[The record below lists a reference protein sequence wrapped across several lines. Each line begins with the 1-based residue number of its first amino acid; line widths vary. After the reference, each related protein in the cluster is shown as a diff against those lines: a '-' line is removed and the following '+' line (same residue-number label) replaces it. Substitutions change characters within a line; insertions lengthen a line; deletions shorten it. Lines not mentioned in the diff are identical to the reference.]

1 MNDCSF
7 ILDKTLYIKRGKN
20 MLKINE
26 FVLKKPIITLI
37 ILFAITTFFGYQ
49 IYDKARIETN
59 LEEYMPENH
68 PAFVKSDR
76 YEDIFAI
83 NDSVVVAIENSNSI
97 YNFATLKQIKEIGNR
112 LAELEEINE
121 GEIKSLAN
129 ADNIEGSDL
138 GLEIQPFFNK
148 IPEKQTELK
157 NLKNKVQDN
166 NMVSGRL
173 VAENHKVALIRAE
186 LAEGGADRIKLY
198 KKIQRLVNNVEGP
211 GKVYIAGQP
220 IVEGTLATLMPQ
232 DMKVMIPIVVL
243 VISIVLLFTF
253 RSVKST
259 LLTLG
264 VVLFSTI
271 WAFGLMAFF
280 NIPIYAVSTMI
291 PVMLIALGVADGI
304 HLLIHLKDNLRNNL
318 NISKEEAITDM
329 IKNMWKPVVMTSIT
343 TAVGFIS
350 LVTSEV
356 YAVKYFGLFTAFGVM
371 SAMVFSL
378 IFIPAGLQIFN
389 LPKISNKKN
398 NSKGKTDN
406 ILSSFADWV
415 LTHKKK
421 IILISLIVFIAGII
435 GAQNLWIN
443 SSFLSKFEEDEEIK
457 VANNFINKHF
467 GGTTN
472 LNVIIKSEN
481 NDAMKSPTYLK
492 DIWQLQK
499 ELEKL
504 PEVGDSLALTDFLR
518 RINKVMN
525 EDQEKYNKVPDSRE
539 LVAQY
544 LLLYSMSGDPDDLNK
559 VVDYDYRRANLQI
572 NLKNDDARL
581 ISSVI
586 DKIESYQKDSS
597 LSELEIDYAGSAY
610 TNRVFARLILE
621 GQIKSLVLSIIIVI
635 ILLAFLYKS
644 FKAGLLGS
652 LPIII
657 TAIVNFGIMGYLNIA
672 LNTTTALISSIA
684 VGMGIDYSIHLL
696 SKYKKYGKQTMDPK
710 TAAENTMKSS
720 GKAIIFNAFV
730 VITGFLVLNFSSFP
744 PNRELGYLVSLSLFN
759 SFVLTLT
766 LVVALIDRYKPKFI
780 FKGK

>member
-7 ILDKTLYIKRGKN
+7 ILVKTFYTKRGKN

-26 FVLKKPIITLI
+26 LVLKKPIITLI

-83 NDSVVVAIENSNSI
+83 NDSVVVAVENSNSI

-112 LAELEEINE
+112 LAELEEINK
-121 GEIKSLAN
+121 GEIKSLAK

-148 IPEKQTELK
+148 IPEEQTELE
-157 NLKNKVQDN
+157 NLKNQVQDN

-198 KKIQRLVNNVEGP
+198 NKIQRLVNNVEGP

-232 DMKVMIPIVVL
+232 DMKVMIPIVIF

-253 RSVKST
+253 SSIKST

-304 HLLIHLKDNLRNNL
+304 HLLIHLKDNLRNKV

-329 IKNMWKPVVMTSIT
+329 VKNMWKPVVMTSIT

-350 LVTSEV
+350 LLTSEV

-389 LPKISNKKN
+389 LPKISKKKS
-398 NSKGKTDN
+398 NSKGKTDK
-406 ILSSFADWV
+406 ILSSFANWV

-443 SSFLSKFEEDEEIK
+443 SSFLSKFEEDEDIK

-481 NDAMKSPTYLK
+481 NDAIKNPTYLK

-586 DKIESYQKDSS
+586 DKVESYQKDSS

-635 ILLAFLYKS
+635 ILLAFLFKS

-657 TAIVNFGIMGYLNIA
+657 TALVNFGIMGYLNIA

-696 SKYKKYGKQTMDPK
+696 SKYKKYGKQSIDPK

-730 VITGFLVLNFSSFP
+730 VITGFLVLHFSSFP

>member
-1 MNDCSF
+1 
-7 ILDKTLYIKRGKN
+7 

-26 FVLKKPIITLI
+26 LVLKKPIITLI

-83 NDSVVVAIENSNSI
+83 NDSVVVAVENSNSI

-112 LAELEEINE
+112 LAELEEINK
-121 GEIKSLAN
+121 GEIKSLAK

-148 IPEKQTELK
+148 IPEEQTELK
-157 NLKNKVQDN
+157 NLKNQVQDN

-198 KKIQRLVNNVEGP
+198 NKIQRLVNNVEGP

-232 DMKVMIPIVVL
+232 DMKVMIPIVIF

-253 RSVKST
+253 SSIKST

-304 HLLIHLKDNLRNNL
+304 HLLIHLKDNLRNKV

-329 IKNMWKPVVMTSIT
+329 VKNMWKPVVMTSIT

-350 LVTSEV
+350 LLTSEV

-389 LPKISNKKN
+389 LPKISKKKS
-398 NSKGKTDN
+398 NSKGKTDK
-406 ILSSFADWV
+406 ILSSFANWV

-481 NDAMKSPTYLK
+481 NDAIKNPTYLK

-586 DKIESYQKDSS
+586 DKVESYQKDSS

-635 ILLAFLYKS
+635 ILLAFLFKS

-657 TAIVNFGIMGYLNIA
+657 TALVNFGIMGYLNIA

-696 SKYKKYGKQTMDPK
+696 SKY
-710 TAAENTMKSS
+710 
-720 GKAIIFNAFV
+720 
-730 VITGFLVLNFSSFP
+730 
-744 PNRELGYLVSLSLFN
+744 
-759 SFVLTLT
+759 
-766 LVVALIDRYKPKFI
+766 
-780 FKGK
+780 